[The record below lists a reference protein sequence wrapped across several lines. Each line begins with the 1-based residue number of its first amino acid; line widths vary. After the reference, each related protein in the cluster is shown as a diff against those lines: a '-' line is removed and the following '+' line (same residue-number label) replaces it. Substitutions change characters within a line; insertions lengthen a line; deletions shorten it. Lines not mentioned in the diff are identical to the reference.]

1 MRAKI
6 TRRARTVTEG
16 PPMGDPRC
24 IANRPIRVEN
34 CWPMEIGQKPE
45 SCLKAAWSRPWRCGQ
60 WGAKI
65 LGWLRRSLPVTLQP
79 LPRSDAMI

>member
-16 PPMGDPRC
+16 LPMGDPYC
-24 IANRPIRVEN
+24 AANRPLWVEN

-45 SCLKAAWSRPWRCGQ
+45 SCLKPHVVVFGAVASGVQRYWAGRGAVCRSHHSRCRAAMP
-60 WGAKI
+60 
-65 LGWLRRSLPVTLQP
+65 
-79 LPRSDAMI
+79 